1 MLITIFYQIIT
12 IMDVNWPNLLTTFG
26 ISTAVTVS
34 ALGFFGKSL
43 INRWIDRGKLK
54 YQTKLNEEF
63 ESYRTELM
71 RTTNELQERL
81 RIEYSSLYNE
91 RLTAIKEIYEY
102 LFRIERELQ
111 DFSFD
116 SDFVSNQE
124 DLDYVTGFMSKITG
138 IINKLDNKIGVTL
151 IYFSEDD
158 AKALLEI
165 MSQLNKLNID
175 WDEWRNQEDAIYN
188 IAPLIKSIKTCKTG
202 PIRALLQTIRSNF
215 RKLVGVK

>member
-1 MLITIFYQIIT
+1 
-12 IMDVNWPNLLTTFG
+12 
-26 ISTAVTVS
+26 
-34 ALGFFGKSL
+34 
-43 INRWIDRGKLK
+43 
-54 YQTKLNEEF
+54 
-63 ESYRTELM
+63 M